1 MYGQAGREEIVDGG
15 YIHVTDTFH
24 ITLHD
29 DSFSTCSLIIL
40 RGSLLKLLY
49 LILLAPSYCICHEL
63 QWGRVRRILLSA
75 LLFRDLTMTTV
86 HI

>member
-24 ITLHD
+24 ITLHLRD

-40 RGSLLKLLY
+40 RGSLLY
-49 LILLAPSYCICHEL
+49 LIFIISTYCICHEL
-63 QWGRVRRILLSA
+63 QWDRVRRILLSA

>member
-24 ITLHD
+24 ITLHLRD

-40 RGSLLKLLY
+40 RGSLLY
-49 LILLAPSYCICHEL
+49 LILLAPIVFVTSYNGIE
-63 QWGRVRRILLSA
+63 
-75 LLFRDLTMTTV
+75 
-86 HI
+86 